1 MKVVFADTGYWQ
13 AMLSPR
19 DRLHARAVE
28 VSRSLGRVRQVTTEM
43 VLAELLAALSG
54 VKTRSLATALVRTLR
69 DNPNVEVV
77 PQTSLQFRQ
86 AFDRYKA
93 APDKAWSLTDCASF
107 DLMTARGIREA
118 LAHDHHFEQAGFVA
132 LLRG

>member
-54 VKTRSLATALVRTLR
+54 VKTRSLATALVRI
-69 DNPNVEVV
+69 
-77 PQTSLQFRQ
+77 
-86 AFDRYKA
+86 FDSSTPSCNTTEYFVNRPA
-93 APDKAWSLTDCASF
+93 AA
-107 DLMTARGIREA
+107 
-118 LAHDHHFEQAGFVA
+118 
-132 LLRG
+132 